1 MRLAEARAAARRK
14 FGNATFIHEEIFRM
28 SSLECLETIW
38 RDSIYALRA
47 MRKNTA
53 FAATAVLTLAL
64 GIGGNTAMF
73 TVIRSVLLKPLA
85 YRDPDRVVQI
95 SGGAT
100 SVRFE
105 ELRAAASSYTEM
117 GAYRGGLQN
126 ITLSGG
132 AEPEVLKGASVSAN
146 FLSILEVEPLLGR
159 AFRPEEDTAA
169 GPRVAIIS
177 AELWRRRFAG
187 APGIL
192 GMTVTLAATPYTI
205 VGVLPTG
212 FQFPFPDV
220 DVWIAKP
227 TELVNALSPVLS
239 VFGRLNP
246 EVDLKQATAELAVLN
261 QHYRTSH
268 PGMLDGKPSQ
278 EELVAPLRDRLVA
291 SVRFMLWV
299 LFGAV
304 GFVLLIACANVA
316 SLLLARAASRSQ
328 EFAVRAAIGASR
340 GRLIRQLLAE
350 SVVLAVAGGALGV
363 LLAKWSLIG
372 IAHMIALELPRAGE
386 IQLDGLVLGF
396 AVLLSIGTGVLFGL
410 VPSLSASRP
419 DLAAVLRASGEG
431 ASSTGR
437 KRVALGLSARYALVI
452 GQVALSMVLL
462 IGAALLI
469 QSLARLHE
477 VNPGFNPSHL
487 LTLHIS
493 LPPARYTAEQK
504 QAAFF
509 DELAWRVQSMP
520 GIRSAAATLTLPFT
534 GFARTPVQ
542 LANQPPQPLNQ
553 RPLAIIQAVTPAYF
567 RTLEIPL
574 KRGREFSARDDAS
587 TSLSAIISE
596 SLARVLWPAY
606 PNGLDP
612 VGQRILIGPK
622 ADPVEIVGVVADIH
636 QVLGANPWPGVY
648 RPLDQYPI
656 VNASFAVRTVGD
668 PLQVVHAVRDQVFA
682 IDRDQPAS
690 AFKTME
696 DLMESEGSQRRLIL
710 TLLGCF
716 AGAALLLAVI
726 GIYGVIAYSV
736 AQRTQE
742 VGIRRAL
749 GAQDMDIVRLVVGQ
763 GLVLTLVGVV
773 IGVGGALALTRV
785 MTSLLFHTSATD
797 PLAFVGIALMFVI
810 VALAASYI
818 PARRA
823 ARIDPPTALRIG

>member
-1 MRLAEARAAARRK
+1 MWPRGMRLEEARGAARRK
-14 FGNATFIHEEIFRM
+14 FGNGTFIHEEIVRM
-28 SSLECLETIW
+28 TSLEFLETTWQDLIH
-38 RDSIYALRA
+38 ALRA

-105 ELRAAASSYTEM
+105 ELRAGARSYTEM

-146 FLSILEVEPLLGR
+146 FLSILEMEPVLGR
-159 AFRPEEDTAA
+159 AFRPEEDT
-169 GPRVAIIS
+169 
-177 AELWRRRFAG
+177 
-187 APGIL
+187 
-192 GMTVTLAATPYTI
+192 
-205 VGVLPTG
+205 
-212 FQFPFPDV
+212 
-220 DVWIAKP
+220 
-227 TELVNALSPVLS
+227 
-239 VFGRLNP
+239 
-246 EVDLKQATAELAVLN
+246 
-261 QHYRTSH
+261 
-268 PGMLDGKPSQ
+268 
-278 EELVAPLRDRLVA
+278 
-291 SVRFMLWV
+291 
-299 LFGAV
+299 
-304 GFVLLIACANVA
+304 
-316 SLLLARAASRSQ
+316 
-328 EFAVRAAIGASR
+328 
-340 GRLIRQLLAE
+340 
-350 SVVLAVAGGALGV
+350 GGALGV
-363 LLAKWSLIG
+363 LLARWSLIG

-431 ASSTGR
+431 ASSTGK
-437 KRVALGLSARYALVI
+437 KRVALGLGARYALVI

-462 IGAALLI
+462 IGAALLM
-469 QSLARLHE
+469 QSLARLYG

-493 LPPARYTAEQK
+493 LPPARYQAEQK

-542 LANQPPQPLNQ
+542 LANQPPQPLNR

-587 TSLSAIISE
+587 ASLTAIISE

-606 PNGLDP
+606 PDGLDP

-656 VNASFAVRTVGD
+656 VNASFAVRTAGD
-668 PLQVVHAVRDQVFA
+668 PLQVVHAVRDQVLA

-763 GLVLTLVGVV
+763 GLVRD
-773 IGVGGALALTRV
+773 ALRVRKVDRRRRSDWALTRV
-785 MTSLLFHTSATD
+785 MTRLLFHTSATD

>member
-1 MRLAEARAAARRK
+1 
-14 FGNATFIHEEIFRM
+14 M
-28 SSLECLETIW
+28 SGMAHLESVGQDLL
-38 RDSIYALRA
+38 YALRT
-47 MRKNTA
+47 MRKNRVFT
-53 FAATAVLTLAL
+53 ATAVLTLAL

-85 YRDPDRVVQI
+85 YPDPDRVVQI

-105 ELRAAASSYTEM
+105 QIRAEARSYADV

-159 AFRPEEDTAA
+159 SFRPEEDSAA
-169 GPRVAIIS
+169 GPRVAMIS
-177 AELWRRRFAG
+177 AELWRRRFDG
-187 APGIL
+187 DQGIL
-192 GMTVTLAATPYTI
+192 GKTATLAATPYTI

-212 FQFPFPDV
+212 FQFPFPDA
-220 DVWIAKP
+220 DVWIARP
-227 TELVNALSPVLS
+227 TELVNTLSPVLA

-246 EVDLKQATAELAVLN
+246 GVDLKQATAELAVLN
-261 QHYRTSH
+261 QHYRTAH
-268 PGMLDGKPSQ
+268 PGMLDGKPNTVEQ
-278 EELVAPLRDRLVA
+278 VTPLRDRLVA
-291 SVRFMLWV
+291 SVRFLLWM

-304 GFVLLIACANVA
+304 AFVLLIACANVA
-316 SLLLARAASRSQ
+316 SLLLARAASRSR
-328 EFAVRAAIGASR
+328 EFGVRAAIGASR

-363 LLAKWSLIG
+363 LLARWSLIG
-372 IAHMIALELPRAGE
+372 IAHMSALDLPRAGE
-386 IQLDGLVLGF
+386 IRLDGLVLGF

-410 VPSLSASRP
+410 VPSLGASRP
-419 DLAAVLRASGEG
+419 DLAAVLRASGEAAG
-431 ASSTGR
+431 STGK
-437 KRVALGLSARYALVI
+437 KRVALGISARGALVV

-462 IGAALLI
+462 IGAALLM
-469 QSLARLHE
+469 QSLARLYG
-477 VNPGFNPSHL
+477 VSPGFNPSHL
-487 LTLHIS
+487 LALRIS
-493 LPPARYTAEQK
+493 LPPSRYDTGLK

-509 DELAWRVQSMP
+509 DELARRVQVLP
-520 GIRSAAATLTLPFT
+520 GVRSAAATWTLPFM

-553 RPLAIIQAVTPAYF
+553 RPLALIQDVTPAYF

-574 KRGREFSARDDAS
+574 KRGREFSERDDAGAPPA
-587 TSLSAIISE
+587 AIITE

-612 VGQRILIGPK
+612 VGQRILVGSK

-636 QVLGANPWPGVY
+636 QALEVDPWPGVF
-648 RPLDQYPI
+648 RPFDQNPF
-656 VNASFAVRTVGD
+656 AASSFAVRTAGD
-668 PLQVVHAVRDQVFA
+668 PLQFVHAVSDQVRA
-682 IDRDQPAS
+682 IDPDQPAS
-690 AFKTME
+690 EFKTME
-696 DLMESEGSQRRLIL
+696 DLMEAEGGQRRVIL

-749 GAQDMDIVRLVVGQ
+749 GARHMDILRLVVGQ
-763 GLVLTLVGVV
+763 GLALTLAGVALG
-773 IGVGGALALTRV
+773 IGGALALTRV
-785 MTSLLFHTSATD
+785 MASLLFQTSTTD
-797 PLAFVGIALMFVI
+797 PAAFAGIAILFVI
-810 VALAASYI
+810 VALVASYI

-823 ARIDPPTALRIG
+823 TRIDPMSALR

>member
-1 MRLAEARAAARRK
+1 
-14 FGNATFIHEEIFRM
+14 M
-28 SSLECLETIW
+28 SGMAHLESVGQDLL
-38 RDSIYALRA
+38 YALRT
-47 MRKNTA
+47 MRKNRVFT
-53 FAATAVLTLAL
+53 ATAVLTLAL

-85 YRDPDRVVQI
+85 YPDPDRVVQI

-105 ELRAAASSYTEM
+105 QIRAEARSYADV

-159 AFRPEEDTAA
+159 SFRPEEDSAA
-169 GPRVAIIS
+169 GPRVAMIS
-177 AELWRRRFAG
+177 AELWRRRFDG
-187 APGIL
+187 DQGIL
-192 GMTVTLAATPYTI
+192 GKTATLAATPYTI

-212 FQFPFPDV
+212 FQFPFPDA
-220 DVWIAKP
+220 DVWIARP
-227 TELVNALSPVLS
+227 TELVNTLSPVLA

-246 EVDLKQATAELAVLN
+246 GVDLKQATAELAVLN
-261 QHYRTSH
+261 QHYRTAH
-268 PGMLDGKPSQ
+268 PGMLDGKPNTVEQ
-278 EELVAPLRDRLVA
+278 VTPLRDRLVA
-291 SVRFMLWV
+291 SVRFLLWM

-304 GFVLLIACANVA
+304 AFVLLIACANVA
-316 SLLLARAASRSQ
+316 SLLLARAASRSR
-328 EFAVRAAIGASR
+328 EFGVRAAIGASR

-363 LLAKWSLIG
+363 LLARWSLIG
-372 IAHMIALELPRAGE
+372 IAHMSALDLPRAGE
-386 IQLDGLVLGF
+386 IRLDGLVLGF

-410 VPSLSASRP
+410 VPSLGASRP
-419 DLAAVLRASGEG
+419 DLAAVLRASGEAAG
-431 ASSTGR
+431 STGK
-437 KRVALGLSARYALVI
+437 KRVALGISARGALVV

-462 IGAALLI
+462 IGAALLM
-469 QSLARLHE
+469 QSLARLYG
-477 VNPGFNPSHL
+477 VSPGFNPSHL
-487 LTLHIS
+487 LALRIS
-493 LPPARYTAEQK
+493 LPPSRYDTGQK

-509 DELAWRVQSMP
+509 DELARRVQVLP
-520 GIRSAAATLTLPFT
+520 GVRSAAATWTLPFM

-553 RPLAIIQAVTPAYF
+553 RPLALIQDVTPAYF

-574 KRGREFSARDDAS
+574 KRGREFSERDDAGAPPA
-587 TSLSAIISE
+587 AIITE

-612 VGQRILIGPK
+612 VGQRILVGSK

-636 QVLGANPWPGVY
+636 QALEVDPWPGVF
-648 RPLDQYPI
+648 RPFDQNPF
-656 VNASFAVRTVGD
+656 AASSFAVRTAGD
-668 PLQVVHAVRDQVFA
+668 PLQFVHAVSDQVRA
-682 IDRDQPAS
+682 IDPDQPAS
-690 AFKTME
+690 EFKTME
-696 DLMESEGSQRRLIL
+696 DLMEAEGGQRRVIL

-749 GAQDMDIVRLVVGQ
+749 GARHMDILRLVVGQ
-763 GLVLTLVGVV
+763 GLALTLAGVALG
-773 IGVGGALALTRV
+773 IGGALALTRV
-785 MTSLLFHTSATD
+785 MASLLFQTSTTD
-797 PLAFVGIALMFVI
+797 PAAFAGIAILFVI
-810 VALAASYI
+810 VALVASYI

-823 ARIDPPTALRIG
+823 TRIDPMSALR

>member
-1 MRLAEARAAARRK
+1 
-14 FGNATFIHEEIFRM
+14 M
-28 SSLECLETIW
+28 SGMAHLESVGQDLL
-38 RDSIYALRA
+38 YALRT
-47 MRKNTA
+47 MRKNRVFT
-53 FAATAVLTLAL
+53 ATAVLTLAL

-85 YRDPDRVVQI
+85 YPDPDRVVQI

-105 ELRAAASSYTEM
+105 QIRAEARSYADV

-159 AFRPEEDTAA
+159 SFRPEEDSAA
-169 GPRVAIIS
+169 GPRVAMIS
-177 AELWRRRFAG
+177 AELWRRRFDG
-187 APGIL
+187 DQGIL
-192 GMTVTLAATPYTI
+192 GKTATLAATPYTI

-212 FQFPFPDV
+212 FQFPFPDA
-220 DVWIAKP
+220 DVWIARP
-227 TELVNALSPVLS
+227 TESINTLSPVLA

-246 EVDLKQATAELAVLN
+246 GVDLKQATAELAVLN
-261 QHYRTSH
+261 QHYRTAH
-268 PGMLDGKPSQ
+268 PGMLDGKPNTVEQ
-278 EELVAPLRDRLVA
+278 VTPLRDRLVA
-291 SVRFMLWV
+291 SVRFLLWM

-304 GFVLLIACANVA
+304 AFVLLIACANVA
-316 SLLLARAASRSQ
+316 SLLLARAASRSR

-363 LLAKWSLIG
+363 LLARWSLIG
-372 IAHMIALELPRAGE
+372 IAHMSALDLPRAGE

-410 VPSLSASRP
+410 VPSLGASRP
-419 DLAAVLRASGEG
+419 DLAAVLRASGEAAG
-431 ASSTGR
+431 STGK
-437 KRVALGLSARYALVI
+437 KRVALGISARGALVI

-462 IGAALLI
+462 IGAALLM
-469 QSLARLHE
+469 QSLARLYG
-477 VNPGFNPSHL
+477 VSPGFNPSHL
-487 LTLHIS
+487 LALRIS
-493 LPPARYTAEQK
+493 LPPSRYDTGQK

-509 DELAWRVQSMP
+509 DELARRVQVLP
-520 GIRSAAATLTLPFT
+520 GVRSAAATWTLPFM

-553 RPLAIIQAVTPAYF
+553 RPLALIQDVTPAYF

-574 KRGREFSARDDAS
+574 KRGREFSERDDAGAPPA
-587 TSLSAIISE
+587 AIITE

-612 VGQRILIGPK
+612 VGQRILVGSK

-636 QVLGANPWPGVY
+636 QALEVDPWPGVF
-648 RPLDQYPI
+648 RPFDQNPF
-656 VNASFAVRTVGD
+656 AASSFAVRTAGD
-668 PLQVVHAVRDQVFA
+668 PLQFVHAVSDQVRA
-682 IDRDQPAS
+682 IDPDQPAS
-690 AFKTME
+690 EFKTME
-696 DLMESEGSQRRLIL
+696 DLMEAEGGQRRVIL

-749 GAQDMDIVRLVVGQ
+749 GARHEDILRLVIGQ
-763 GLVLTLVGVV
+763 GVALTLAGVALG
-773 IGVGGALALTRV
+773 IGGALALTRV
-785 MTSLLFHTSATD
+785 MASLLFQTSTTD
-797 PLAFVGIALMFVI
+797 PAAFAGIAILFVI
-810 VALAASYI
+810 VALVASYI

-823 ARIDPPTALRIG
+823 TRIDPMSALR